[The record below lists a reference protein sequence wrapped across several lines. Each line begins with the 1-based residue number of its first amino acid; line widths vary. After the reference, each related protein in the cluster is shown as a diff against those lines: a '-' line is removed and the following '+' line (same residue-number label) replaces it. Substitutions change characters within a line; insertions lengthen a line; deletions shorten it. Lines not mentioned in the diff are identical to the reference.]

1 MDHRYLLAGVL
12 SCLLIVSAASALE
25 LNQFYITVDQ
35 QGNAV
40 MDVTYHVNPAE
51 YLGAKGLI
59 VASSPF
65 VTNMQSRQ
73 RPNLSNNNMQ
83 VVCVEPGDAELV
95 MPHFAQID
103 KTTFTTTTIDLN
115 KYAGKA
121 VLPGGYQYPLN
132 MMVNATIVFPDGYSV
147 EQDRTTIIQSV
158 SHALQKT
165 KTTPPPPPT
174 QTCRKAT
181 LPLSGIIPQELA
193 PVAAAGIGIAVT
205 ALGLT
210 SIGTAISAWLAKMMV
225 FLGNALGQITQG
237 RIADKHKEERTFS
250 DGYDRKLLFGFTHK
264 ELIVI
269 GSGALVIGLLFYFA
283 ARLPVNLV
291 DIAIYIVM
299 GGIALM
305 THEMAHWYMN
315 RKYQSTTEI
324 QFYGMGTVIMA
335 LTSWLFGSVF
345 GQPTLTL
352 VHEKVP
358 LEKQSLGQ
366 IMLAGPVLSI
376 IIACACLL
384 LIPLGGLFSTAGIIG
399 FSINLLQAVFEMLPI
414 NPCDGKDVYHWNK
427 AIWAVFFIP
436 LILLYFLVNL

>member
-1 MDHRYLLAGVL
+1 
-12 SCLLIVSAASALE
+12 LLIISAASALE

-59 VASSPF
+59 IASSPF
-65 VTNMQSRQ
+65 ITNLQNR
-73 RPNLSNNNMQ
+73 NGINVSNNNIQ
-83 VVCVEPGDAELV
+83 VVCVEPGAAELL
-95 MPHFAQID
+95 MPHFALID
-103 KTTFTTTTIDLN
+103 KKSFTTTTINLN

-147 EQDRTTIIQSV
+147 EQDRTTTIQSV
-158 SHALQKT
+158 THTLKKT
-165 KTTPPPPPT
+165 AVSSLPPPN
-174 QTCRKAT
+174 QTCRKAA
-181 LPLSGIIPQELA
+181 LPLSGIIPDEVA
-193 PVAAAGIGIAVT
+193 PVAAAAIGIAVT
-205 ALGLT
+205 ALGMT
-210 SIGTAISAWLAKMMV
+210 TFGTVISAWLAKLMV
-225 FLGNALGQITQG
+225 FLGNSLGQVAQG
-237 RIADKHKEERTFS
+237 RIADKQKEKRTFS
-250 DGYDRKLLFGFTHK
+250 ENYDRKLLLGFTHR

-269 GSGALVIGLLFYFA
+269 AIGATVIGALFYFA
-283 ARLPVNLV
+283 ARLPLNLV
-291 DIAIYIVM
+291 AIVIYIVM

-324 QFYGMGTVIMA
+324 QFYGMGTIIMA

-358 LEKQSLGQ
+358 LEKQNLGR

-376 IIACACLL
+376 IIACACLM
-384 LIPLGGLFSTAGIIG
+384 LIPLGGLFSIAGIIG

-414 NPCDGKDVYHWNK
+414 KPCDGKDVYHWNK